1 MKLATKLKNLKTS
14 NRLKEYVIEYIL
26 QDYKED
32 NEIKDFFSDLL
43 KHGCQ
48 SGIIST
54 LIYYDDTKRF
64 YIKYMDEIHELI
76 EELENDIGLIKVNG
90 NRSNFYAWLAFEE
103 TARNLVYELELE
115 I

>member
-1 MKLATKLKNLKTS
+1 MKLKTKLKKLKS
-14 NRLKEYVIEYIL
+14 DNELKNYVIKYIL
-26 QDYKED
+26 EDYKTDE
-32 NEIKDFFSDLL
+32 EIKDFFNDLL

-48 SGIIST
+48 SGMIST

-64 YIKYMDEIHELI
+64 YIQYMDEIHELI

-103 TARNLVYELELE
+103 TARNIDYELELE